1 MAFVAH
7 PNGFDKI
14 SKTIFGDAFLK
25 KANGKKETRRKQ
37 SFLFRRVF
45 VVSCSYYFRKN
56 EQLELF

>member
-25 KANGKKETRRKQ
+25 KQMGKKRGGENKA
-37 SFLFRRVF
+37 FFFDVYL
-45 VVSCSYYFRKN
+45 
-56 EQLELF
+56 